1 MGAIFEFEGVIVED
15 CAEEHRQAR
24 RFYKVKSLHVA
35 CSTLLTRACRV
46 PQAWLSL
53 AEELGKSPPPAYMLK
68 KAIGMKSAQ
77 VGRESNLDPSLSTA
91 PAELPAMS
99 NRRMLGGGGTY
110 AGTDGLLAHP
120 DLSCVTGGV

>member
-24 RFYKVKSLHVA
+24 RSWRGHVWA
-35 CSTLLTRACRV
+35 RIEQHAETSRTR
-46 PQAWLSL
+46 PSQAWLSL

-77 VGRESNLDPSLSTA
+77 VRA
-91 PAELPAMS
+91 
-99 NRRMLGGGGTY
+99 
-110 AGTDGLLAHP
+110 
-120 DLSCVTGGV
+120 